1 MKIKQII
8 AVAVSASMLLSLS
21 AVPALG
27 DEIPEGFSSMEEYYN
42 YLVLGTK
49 GDNTTPELDEMR
61 LIGEND
67 RVKMYYNESGAD
79 VFIEEKASGKVY
91 GSEVNSEYIDT
102 KEMSPS
108 SVSKLVTVNYADE

>member
-42 YLVLGTK
+42 YLLFGTK

-91 GSEVNSEYIDT
+91 GSEVYIEYIDT
-102 KEMSPS
+102 K
-108 SVSKLVTVNYADE
+108 